1 MQQLLQSNNII
12 AHGLQSLA
20 IQSTPKGPST
30 IFPQWDGQHISIPY
44 FMVGVESYKRDPYFS
59 PITDWT
65 RTLPGMETQSCRIFT
80 GLRASIPPSH
90 MIQFLQ
96 HPQYVDNGILMLFHL
111 QDRLNPSRP
120 EHRLTDIRNLVSLTQ
135 GSNEETS

>member
-1 MQQLLQSNNII
+1 
-12 AHGLQSLA
+12 
-20 IQSTPKGPST
+20 
-30 IFPQWDGQHISIPY
+30 
-44 FMVGVESYKRDPYFS
+44 
-59 PITDWT
+59 
-65 RTLPGMETQSCRIFT
+65 
-80 GLRASIPPSH
+80 
-90 MIQFLQ
+90 MIQFLH